1 MWGQCAG
8 TRKFGVQSVTY
19 LLKTEPIPKNRP
31 GWGKM
36 AGTMKQQFYL
46 ALFSTILA
54 VDGAVAQQAPVQ
66 APLAAP
72 ITDRQALAPQQI
84 AWVQIEAQPT
94 LAAAQERARIYA
106 ATLPDVNGFALG
118 SGWYGISLGPY
129 TPEDAVLVLR
139 SYRAQGLI
147 PSDSY
152 VMPTADFGQQF
163 WPVGADILGR
173 TRAPAPAETATTT
186 PPAPSAPAVAA
197 PPADETPR
205 EARASEAQLTQA
217 EREAL
222 QVALKWAGFYNS
234 GIDGAFGS
242 GTRRAMEAWQIANG
256 YTPTGVLSTLQR
268 AALLAQ
274 YNAVLEGL
282 DLQLVADA
290 NAGISIKMPMA
301 AVGFEKYEYP
311 FAHYSS
317 TGDLPAKVLLISQK
331 GDRTALFGL
340 YDIMQTLAI
349 VPPEGPRR
357 RDSDG
362 FFLIGQGTDFIS
374 HTEVTLQNGEI
385 KGFTLLW
392 PAGDEERRTR
402 LLGEMQKSLQR
413 SPGTLTPDMIGEQ
426 QRVDLVAGLKIRTPR
441 LTRSGFFIDPQGHV
455 VTALEAVQNCSSV
468 TVENGLETNVTAVDA
483 KLGIAILAPRTPIAP
498 PAYAAFQAN
507 TPLLN
512 ADIAVSG
519 YSYGGLLGA
528 PTLTFGSLADLQ
540 GLAGETMLN
549 RLQLASLPGDV
560 GGPVIDAS
568 GAVLGM
574 LLPGAAANNG
584 RTLPDDVQFS
594 LAGPVLRDTLTQLG
608 LSPRNTS
615 AQPNLPAKQLT
626 DKAAQMTVLVN
637 CWE

>member
-1 MWGQCAG
+1 
-8 TRKFGVQSVTY
+8 
-19 LLKTEPIPKNRP
+19 
-31 GWGKM
+31 
-36 AGTMKQQFYL
+36 MKQQFYL
-46 ALFSTILA
+46 ALFSTFLA
-54 VDGAVAQQAPVQ
+54 VDGAVAQQAP
-66 APLAAP
+66 LAAP
-72 ITDRQALAPQQI
+72 VVGSQAIAPQQI

-94 LAAAQERARIYA
+94 LAAAQERARIYS

-163 WPVGADILGR
+163 WPIGADILGR
-173 TRAPAPAETATTT
+173 TRAAAPA
-186 PPAPSAPAVAA
+186 APSQAADPQQSASNAPAVAA

-205 EARASEAQLTQA
+205 EARASEAQLSQA
-217 EREAL
+217 QREAL
-222 QVALKWAGFYNS
+222 QVALKWAGFYTAA
-234 GIDGAFGS
+234 IDGAFGS

-268 AALLAQ
+268 ADLLAQ

-282 DLQLVADA
+282 ELRQVADA
-290 NAGISIKMPMA
+290 NAGISIVMPTA

-311 FAHYSS
+311 FAHYSA

-374 HTEVTLQNGEI
+374 HTEVALQNGEI

-413 SPGTLTPDMIGEQ
+413 QPGTLTPDMIGEQ

-441 LTRSGFFIDPQGHV
+441 LTRSGFFVDPQGHV

-468 TVENGLETNVTAVDA
+468 TLETGIETNVTAVDA
-483 KLGIAILAPRTPIAP
+483 KLGIAILAPRSPIAP
-498 PAYAAFQAN
+498 PAYAAFQAD
-507 TPLLN
+507 TPVLN
-512 ADIAVSG
+512 SDIAVSG

-540 GLAGETMLN
+540 GLAGEDMLN

-560 GGPVIDAS
+560 GGPVVDGS

-574 LLPGAAANNG
+574 LLPGAEANSG
-584 RTLPDDVQFS
+584 RSLPEDVQFS
-594 LAGPVLRDTLTQLG
+594 LAGPVLRETLAQLG
-608 LSPRNTS
+608 LSPRTTTTAPS
-615 AQPNLPAKQLT
+615 LPAEQLT